1 VELKPSTS
9 IKILDFLRY
18 RCESTETAQVWGAFI
33 LEKIKQAQTNVVVVI
48 GQPNVLQQAEMSLY
62 SMDQSERHKIN
73 TISEDKMHLLVK
85 CLNSF
90 ELKEETIQI

>member
-1 VELKPSTS
+1 M
-9 IKILDFLRY
+9 
-18 RCESTETAQVWGAFI
+18 

-48 GQPNVLQQAEMSLY
+48 AQPNVLQQVEMSLY

-73 TISEDKMHLLVK
+73 TISEEKMHILVK